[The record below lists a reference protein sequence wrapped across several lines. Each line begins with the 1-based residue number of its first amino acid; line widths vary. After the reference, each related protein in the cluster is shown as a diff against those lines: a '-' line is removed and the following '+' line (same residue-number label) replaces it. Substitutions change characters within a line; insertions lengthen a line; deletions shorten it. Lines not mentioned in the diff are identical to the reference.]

1 MRYLLLVSSLLLV
14 SACSDDDDD
23 TEIITPPTPPPVQ
36 EFSASQTYELT
47 LSGAQQV
54 PMNMSMQSATATVE
68 LDESLM
74 QFRATLDAS
83 SVEGFSA
90 AHIHD
95 GDLGANGDV
104 AFAFE
109 AAGEG
114 MYEVAITELDE
125 ALIAD
130 LMDGDWYINL
140 HTDAYADGE
149 LRAQIVPE
157 TTSIITFALNGSQQV
172 PMNDSDAIGYGYA
185 SYDSASTELR
195 LRAVTMGVDDATA
208 AHIHTGAL
216 GMNGDVF
223 VVLEQDD
230 VVMTDWVTPE
240 GTTIDSDTLALLL
253 DGGHYVNVHTPE
265 FTGGE
270 IRGQILTNNY
280 AVATFDLSGA
290 QEVPMVSTMAD
301 GDGYALVDTND
312 YSVELTVRTTGV
324 DDASG
329 AHIHTGRVGENGAV
343 LVALEQSMDDTN
355 VWMTPANT
363 MINADIFAVLASG
376 GHYVNVHTPANA
388 GGELRGQIL
397 TSNYLFTSFKL
408 SGEQEVPA
416 VDTDA
421 SGEAYALINMN
432 DYALELRVNTM
443 GVDDATGAHIHT
455 GRIGTNGDVLV
466 ALEQSMT
473 DPAVWTAPANTMLN
487 ADIFAV
493 LASGGHYI
501 NVHTPANTGGE
512 LRGQIIADNYVL
524 VTFPLSGMQEVPAV
538 DTMASGDG
546 YALVNMDNYHLELR
560 ALTQG
565 VSDAT
570 AAHIHTGRIGMNG
583 DVLAALEQSAD
594 DMNLWQTPENTM
606 INADIFAVLAS
617 GGHYVNV
624 HTPANPGGE
633 LRGQILTDNYVFVT
647 FPLSGAQEVPA
658 VTTTA
663 SGDGY
668 ALVDTN
674 TYSVELQVLTS
685 GVSDATAAHIHT
697 GFAGENGPVLVALEQ
712 DMDDMNRWMSSTGT
726 MINADIFSV
735 LAMGG
740 HYVNVHTPANPSGE
754 IRGQIQ

>member
-1 MRYLLLVSSLLLV
+1 MKYILLASSLLFLT
-14 SACSDDDDD
+14 ACSDDDDD
-23 TEIITPPTPPPVQ
+23 NTEVVTPPPVQ
-36 EFSASQTYELT
+36 EFTPSKTYSVT
-47 LSGAQQV
+47 LSGKQEV
-54 PMNMSMQSATATVE
+54 PMNDSMQTATATVE

-109 AAGEG
+109 ATTDG
-114 MYEVAITELDE
+114 MYEVAITDLDE
-125 ALIAD
+125 TLIAD

-140 HTDAYADGE
+140 HTEQYANGE
-149 LRAQIVPE
+149 LRAQIVPD
-157 TTSIITFALNGSQQV
+157 TTSIITFVLNGDQQV
-172 PMNDSDAIGYGYA
+172 PMNDSDAMGYGYA
-185 SYDSASTELR
+185 SYDSATTELR

-208 AHIHTGAL
+208 AHIHTGKL
-216 GMNGDVF
+216 GSNGDVF
-223 VVLEQDD
+223 VTLEQDD
-230 VVMTDWVTPE
+230 EVMTDWVVPE
-240 GTTIDSDTLALLL
+240 GTMIDSDTLAVLL

-265 FTGGE
+265 FAGGE
-270 IRGQILTNNY
+270 IRGQILTDNY
-280 AVATFDLSGA
+280 AVATFDLSGN

-301 GDGYALVDTND
+301 GDGYALVDTTD
-312 YSVELTVRTTGV
+312 YSVELTVVTSGL
-324 DDASG
+324 DDASA
-329 AHIHTGRVGENGAV
+329 AHIHTGRIGTNGDV
-343 LVALEQSMDDTN
+343 LVALEQSMDDSN
-355 VWMTPANT
+355 VWMTPSNT
-363 MINADIFAVLASG
+363 QINADIFAVLASG

-397 TSNYLFTSFKL
+397 TSNYGFTSFKL

-416 VDTDA
+416 VESDA
-421 SGEAYALINMN
+421 SGEGYALINMDN
-432 DYALELRVNTM
+432 YALELLVNTM

-466 ALEQSMT
+466 ALEQSTTDAGMWMT
-473 DPAVWTAPANTMLN
+473 PANTMIN
-487 ADIFAV
+487 AEIFEV
-493 LASGGHYI
+493 LASGGHYV

-512 LRGQIIADNYVL
+512 IRGQILTDNYQL

-538 DTMASGDG
+538 DTMASGSG

-560 ALTQG
+560 ALTEG

-570 AAHIHTGRIGMNG
+570 AAHIHTGRIGTNG
-583 DVLAALEQSAD
+583 DVLAALEQSSD
-594 DMNLWQTPENTM
+594 NMNLWQTPENTM
-606 INADIFAVLAS
+606 INEDIFAVLAS

-624 HTPANPGGE
+624 HTPANPSGE

-647 FPLSGAQEVPA
+647 FPLTGEQEVPA
-658 VTTTA
+658 VTTDA

-668 ALVDTN
+668 ALVNTN
-674 TYSVELQVLTS
+674 DYSVELQVLTS

-697 GFAGENGPVLVALEQ
+697 GVAGENGPVLAPLVQ
-712 DMDDMNRWMSSTGT
+712 DSDDMNRWMSSTGL
-726 MINADIFSV
+726 MIDADIFSV
-735 LAMGG
+735 LASGG
-740 HYVNVHTPANPSGE
+740 HYVNIHTPANPSGE